1 MLDFLRKRRR
11 SWVVTILLGVIVFV
25 FVLWGVGSYVNEP
38 RLDSVAVVNGEV
50 ISQREFEMRYQRF
63 IDLYRD
69 LFKGAL
75 TQETIRGLNLKS
87 AILEELVQRRLLM
100 QEARRLGLE
109 MTDEELMDSIARLP
123 DFQVNGRFNK
133 NRYLQALRS
142 RRLTPGQYEI
152 ERREQITI
160 QKLYDI
166 IQDTVHVTEAEVRD
180 RYRLE
185 QERIN
190 LYFIRLSA
198 SDFMPQAQVTAEE
211 MKSYYER
218 NREALKEPLRVQVE
232 YLAYPFDHF
241 SSKVQVSEK
250 EIEEFYKINREGKFH
265 QPNAVRLRHILFR
278 LPAGAEPQLK
288 ETVRLR
294 AEEVLREARGGK
306 DFAQL
311 AKEFSEDASAAQG
324 GDIGFFT
331 QGQMP
336 PPLEKA
342 AFALKKGEI
351 SNVLETTLGYHILK
365 AEEIREGKT
374 KSLKEA
380 TGEIIRAIKGERGK
394 TEAAKAVEVDR
405 EKAISGTELSL
416 LAKERGFPLVP
427 SRFFSRSEVL
437 PEVGPVEEFNKTAF
451 SLSVKEISPAIEGT
465 HAYYLLRVRERKEPS
480 IPPLD
485 GVRSD
490 LEKRLRETKAFE
502 MATQRA
508 GTLLGQLKKEKDIKK
523 LAHEHGLLV
532 EETGWFFRNASEIP
546 KVGILQEAKPGGIP
560 ISLQQPIPDRAYTQ
574 KASVFLFAFKESQGP
589 DMERFEKEKGRLQ
602 EQALTE
608 TRQRALQKFVDSL
621 KAKAQIEIQ
630 AKILEEG

>member
-63 IDLYRD
+63 IELYRD

-365 AEEIREGKT
+365 AEETREGKT

-465 HAYYLLRVRERKEPS
+465 HAYYLLRVRERKDPS

-574 KASVFLFAFKESQGP
+574 KASVFLFAFKEGQGP

-621 KAKAQIEIQ
+621 KAKARIEIQ